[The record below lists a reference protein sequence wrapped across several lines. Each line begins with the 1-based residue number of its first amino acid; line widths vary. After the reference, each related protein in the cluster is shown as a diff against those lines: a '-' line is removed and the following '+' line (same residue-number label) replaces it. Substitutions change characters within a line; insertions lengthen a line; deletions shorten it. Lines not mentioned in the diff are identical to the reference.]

1 MKTIRS
7 LAILAAGAFCIAA
20 SVSAQTLYKLID
32 KNGKVTYSEEK
43 PKNFDGQ
50 VIPLTIDPN
59 ANTATLPKPAAAPGK
74 GGEVGEMKVR
84 SRGNMSD
91 RQRDAEAR
99 YAQAKEKLE
108 SSKKA
113 LQDAKDNPGPDDMM
127 MVGKVG
133 GGVRNIPS
141 EEYEKRLAKLE
152 QDVKDAEDELA
163 RAEKDR

>member
-1 MKTIRS
+1 MNKR
-7 LAILAAGAFCIAA
+7 ILIVAAVACGFAAFPAC
-20 SVSAQTLYKLID
+20 AQTLYKLIGKD
-32 KNGKVTYSEEK
+32 GKVTYSEEK

-84 SRGNMSD
+84 PRNAVSD
-91 RQRDAEAR
+91 SQRDRDAR
-99 YAQAKEKLE
+99 LAQAKERLE
-108 SSKKA
+108 NAKKA

-141 EEYEKRLAKLE
+141 EDYSKRLAKLE

-163 RAEKDR
+163 RAERGV